1 MRGQSARP
9 QLGQLRRWV
18 AGRFHRSVAWRIE
31 EQVRPLRESLEAE
44 VRRLDHRIDELAART
59 EHLAGEQ
66 RWTAGEVERLIP
78 HVASQESQLESLREK
93 LSTVPPITA
102 DGDAEQAR
110 TLIDEIR
117 REHAQIRVRL
127 TAIARY
133 EERLR
138 ALEDGGRPAPS

>member
-1 MRGQSARP
+1 MRGVSA
-9 QLGQLRRWV
+9 QTLRRWL
-18 AGRFHRSVAWRIE
+18 ARRFHRSVEWRIE
-31 EQVRPLRESLEAE
+31 AQLRPFAERLDAELRRIDGRLDELTG
-44 VRRLDHRIDELAART
+44 RLDHIHHDL
-59 EHLAGEQ
+59 

-93 LSTVPPITA
+93 LSAVPA
-102 DGDAEQAR
+102 SDSGQVAEAR
-110 TLIDEIR
+110 TLIDAVR

-138 ALEDGGRPAPS
+138 ALEDGGTPN